1 MIRALAV
8 VLCLMAGGAT
18 AQENAAE
25 AARQAA
31 RDLEAA
37 SVALDRAQSAEDR
50 IAALTETLR
59 AYEDGMTALRDGL
72 RRAAIRER
80 TLTRD
85 LDSRSDEVARLL
97 GVLQRMGRAPTP
109 LLMLH
114 PSGPTGTAR
123 AGMILADV
131 TPGLQDKVDRLRA
144 QLQEVETLRTL
155 RAHSLEA
162 LQKGLTAAQE
172 ARATL
177 SEAVSDRT
185 DLPRRFSEDPVRT
198 ALLLDNT
205 ETLAAFA
212 SSLAQ
217 TGATADA
224 PPAPDATALK
234 GQLAL
239 PVNGRV
245 LRRFGEAD
253 AAGIERPGLVIAT
266 RPKAL
271 VSAPAAATVRYAG
284 PLLDYGKVVILE
296 PAPDVLWVFAGLD
309 RIFGEAGQVLPEGA
323 PVGLMGGDTGD
334 AQAILTE
341 TRQGAAS
348 NRPETLYLEV
358 RDGQGAVDPA
368 AWFSYD

>member
-1 MIRALAV
+1 MIRAITL

-18 AQENAAE
+18 AQGAAE
-25 AARQAA
+25 AAQQAA
-31 RDLEAA
+31 RQLEAA
-37 SVALDRAQSAEDR
+37 SVALNEASSADDR
-50 IAALTETLR
+50 IAALTDTLR
-59 AYEDGMTALRDGL
+59 AYEEGMTALRDGL

-85 LDSRSDEVARLL
+85 LDARSDEVARLL

-123 AGMILADV
+123 SGMMLADV
-131 TPGLQDKVDRLRA
+131 TPGLQDKVARLRA
-144 QLQEVETLRTL
+144 QLEEVETLRTL
-155 RAHSLEA
+155 RAHALEA
-162 LQKGLTAAQE
+162 LQQGLAAAQQ

-177 SEAVSDRT
+177 SEAVSERT
-185 DLPRRFSEDPVRT
+185 DLPRRFSEDPVQT

-217 TGATADA
+217 TGAEADA
-224 PPAPDATALK
+224 PPAPDATSLK

-239 PVNGRV
+239 PVDGRV
-245 LRRFGEAD
+245 LRRYGEAD
-253 AAGIERPGLVIAT
+253 AAGIERPGLLIAT
-266 RPKAL
+266 RPRAL

-284 PLLDYGKVVILE
+284 PLLDYGKVIILE
-296 PAPDVLWVFAGLD
+296 PAQDVLWVFAGLE
-309 RIFGEAGQVLPEGA
+309 RIFGEIGQVLPEGA
-323 PVGLMGGDTGD
+323 PVGLMGGDAGD

-348 NRPETLYLEV
+348 TRPETLYLEV
-358 RDGQGAVDPA
+358 RDGQGASDPA
-368 AWFSYD
+368 TWFAYD